1 MGAVSNAG
9 SPAGDVAQ
17 DVIRGETMMKYITSA
32 AALLGLVIAGPAF
45 SQTTTQP
52 SGATPPTKM
61 SDAQCEVVWAR
72 INVAKAPAVTA
83 TQAES
88 ALSITNFKAADANN
102 DGVVSHA
109 EFLVACNEGKV
120 SDTTGAGS
128 RALQGTD
135 TNQPK
140 K

>member
-1 MGAVSNAG
+1 M
-9 SPAGDVAQ
+9 
-17 DVIRGETMMKYITSA
+17 MMKYLTSA
-32 AALLGLVIAGPAF
+32 AALCGLLIAGPAF
-45 SQTTTQP
+45 SQTTTQ
-52 SGATPPTKM
+52 STKL

-72 INVAKAPAVTA
+72 INVAKAPSVTQS
-83 TQAES
+83 QAES
-88 ALSITNFKAADANN
+88 ALNSGNFKTTDTNN
-102 DGVVSHA
+102 DGVVSQA

-120 SDTTGAGS
+120 SDATGAGS